1 MVILCKSTTKA
12 AWFGL
17 PDRLDMTT
25 RTQSDPIISNYV
37 SFITCVASVVAM
49 LAATPV
55 HGAEWIIDPLIRVAA
70 NFDDNAN
77 LSVRT
82 DNEESISGYIAEGS
96 ARFAY
101 ASELTSFFVT
111 PILRYRDYGD
121 PRFDENEQ
129 FLQLQFDHDTQRN
142 SFRIEANYDLEAVR
156 TAERSDADLDIED
169 PDDIRDEETGRVFL
183 QGRRERIELKPRWT
197 YRLSDASSLSASL
210 AYRDT
215 QYENNFD
222 GLLDDYTNG
231 RANVSYKRSWSPRYS
246 VIVTGTYRQYIPDVG
261 EEKTGAGVKGG
272 IEGALSENMRL
283 RALAGFEETKGETGG
298 SVREP
303 VWEMSLVRRLQT
315 IELLAQY
322 RRTISGTG
330 SGTVSSRDEINL
342 YLTRELSERISAG
355 LGARAYT
362 TNALEGD
369 VENFD
374 ERDYVQLRAV
384 FVWNLTRKWS
394 VEADYR
400 YTFLNREL
408 IGESA
413 NSNDVSIWLNY
424 RPTGRN
430 PKTARP
436 RVN

>member
-1 MVILCKSTTKA
+1 
-12 AWFGL
+12 
-17 PDRLDMTT
+17 MTT
-25 RTQSDPIISNYV
+25 RTQSDPITSNYV
-37 SFITCVASVVAM
+37 SLLACVASGLAM

-55 HGAEWIIDPLIRVAA
+55 HGAEWQIDPLIRVAV

-101 ASELTSFFVT
+101 ASELTSFFVR

-129 FLQLQFDHDTQRN
+129 FLRLQFDHEAQRN
-142 SFRIEANYDLEAVR
+142 SFRINANYDREGIR
-156 TAERSDADLDIED
+156 TAERSDADLDDIED
-169 PDDIRDEETGRVFL
+169 PDDIRDEDTGRVFL
-183 QGRRERIELKPRWT
+183 QGRRVRIELKPLWT
-197 YRLSDASSLSASL
+197 YRLSDASSLSARL

-215 QYENNFD
+215 SYENNFD
-222 GLLDDYTNG
+222 GLLNDYTNA
-231 RANVSYKRSWSPRYS
+231 RVNVSYKRSWSPRYS
-246 VIVTGTYRQYIPDVG
+246 MIGTGTYRQYIPDSG
-261 EEKTGAGVKGG
+261 EEKTGAGFKAG
-272 IEGALSENMRL
+272 IEGELSENLRL
-283 RALAGFEETKGETGG
+283 RALAGLEETKGETGG

-303 VWEMSLVRRLQT
+303 VWEMSLVRQLQT

-362 TNALEGD
+362 INALEGD

-384 FVWNLTRKWS
+384 FVWNLTRKWF

-400 YTFLNREL
+400 FTFLNREL
-408 IGESA
+408 LGESA
-413 NSNDVSIWLNY
+413 NSNDVSIWLSY

-436 RVN
+436 LVR